1 MGSPK
6 VEELPE
12 IILACPL
19 SEGARINPAKL
30 LAAQEYAA
38 SQGLPAPR
46 NVLIPRTK
54 GFVSAVSIMRD
65 FVPAIYDTTVIIPK
79 DSPAPTMLRI
89 LKGQSSVVHVRIKRH
104 AMSDMPKSDEDVS
117 KWCKDIFVAK
127 DALLDKH
134 IATGTFDEEIRPIG
148 RPIKSLLV
156 VLSWSCLLLYGAC
169 RFLQW
174 TQLLSTWKGVILFVA
189 GLTLVTGI
197 MHVFVLFSQS
207 ERSSSA
213 RAARN
218 RVKKD

>member
-1 MGSPK
+1 
-6 VEELPE
+6 
-12 IILACPL
+12 
-19 SEGARINPAKL
+19 
-30 LAAQEYAA
+30 
-38 SQGLPAPR
+38 
-46 NVLIPRTK
+46 VLIPWTK

-65 FVPAIYDTTVIIPK
+65 FVPAIYDTTVVIPK

-104 AMSDMPKSDEDVS
+104 AMSDMPESDEDVS

-134 IATGTFDEEIRPIG
+134 IATGSFDEEIRPIG
-148 RPIKSLLV
+148 RPIKSLVV
-156 VLSWSCLLLYGAC
+156 VLAWSCLLLYGTY

-174 TQLLSTWKGVILFVA
+174 TQLLSTWKGIILFVA
-189 GLTLVTGI
+189 GLGLVTGI
-197 MHVFVLFSQS
+197 MHVFIMFSQP

-218 RVKKD
+218 RVKKGLRDSQFVT